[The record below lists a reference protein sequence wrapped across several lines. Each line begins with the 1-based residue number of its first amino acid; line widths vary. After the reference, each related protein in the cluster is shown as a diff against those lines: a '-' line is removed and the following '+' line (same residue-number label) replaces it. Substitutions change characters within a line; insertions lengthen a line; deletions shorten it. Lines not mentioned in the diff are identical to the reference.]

1 MARRKKSRQRRWQE
15 ELWRTAVHEA
25 GHAYIAHLFG
35 DPLVKVII
43 HNPDSGLA
51 RIWALGFKGGF
62 QIWAAGYAAEKVLLG
77 WYRRDSEED
86 EAQIKQRDM
95 NVHYAV
101 MQTVPWIQY
110 KRAGVERLATFLY
123 NYALRNGSQV
133 EISKKQLVQMG
144 LLPQRRK

>member
-1 MARRKKSRQRRWQE
+1 MARRADRQRRWQE

-51 RIWALGFKGGF
+51 RIRAFGYKGGF

-77 WYRRDSEED
+77 RYKRDSEED
-86 EAQIKQRDM
+86 ETQIKQRGM
-95 NVHYAV
+95 KVHHAV
-101 MQTVPWIQY
+101 MQVTPWIQY
-110 KRAGVERLATFLY
+110 KRVEVERLATFLY
-123 NYALRNGSQV
+123 NYALRNGSQI
-133 EISKKQLVQMG
+133 EISKKQLVQMD
-144 LLPQRRK
+144 LLPRRK